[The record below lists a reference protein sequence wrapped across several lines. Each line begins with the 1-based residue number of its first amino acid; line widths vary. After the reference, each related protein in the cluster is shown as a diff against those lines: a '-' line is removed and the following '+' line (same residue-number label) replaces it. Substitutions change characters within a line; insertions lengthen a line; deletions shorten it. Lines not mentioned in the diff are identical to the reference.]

1 MTNLPAPAQLSTLNR
16 EISALTERLSPVREE
31 AVLRSLEVMQA
42 AGMSIPSGIDPNKLD
57 AVYGYAL
64 EGVPN
69 CGLAIATQKL
79 IKGDYAGNPDIL
91 LGMIPKPPILAALAK
106 AESRLAREDLARKR
120 EIAAT
125 LTHQPPEI
133 DRSPEVMAR
142 VRARLNQ
149 FKQEHAASKAAA
161 GGIVVQ
167 KSMSPERAEELARIL
182 ALPDAHS
189 VSAEQMAYRRKI
201 EMDPDAVEPID
212 EERAA

>member
-149 FKQEHAASKAAA
+149 TKAAA

-182 ALPDAHS
+182 ALPDARS

-201 EMDPDAVEPID
+201 EMDLDAVEPID

>member
-1 MTNLPAPAQLSTLNR
+1 MPAPAQLSTLNR
-16 EISALTERLSPVREE
+16 EITALTERLTPVRDE

-42 AGMSIPSGIDPNKLD
+42 AGMSIPAGIDPNKID

-69 CGLAIATQKL
+69 CGLTIATQKL

-125 LTHQPPEI
+125 LTHQRPEI

-142 VRARLNQ
+142 VRARLNE
-149 FKQEHAASKAAA
+149 FRQEHAASKAATGPVIA
-161 GGIVVQ
+161 
-167 KSMSPERAEELARIL
+167 PEPIGPDRAAELARML
-182 ALPDAHS
+182 ALPDARS

-201 EMDPDAVEPID
+201 KMDIDAAEPVD

>member
-1 MTNLPAPAQLSTLNR
+1 MNR
-16 EISALTERLSPVREE
+16 EITALTERLAPARQD

-42 AGMSIPSGIDPNKLD
+42 AGMTIPAGIDPQKID

-64 EGVPN
+64 EGVPS
-69 CGLAIATQKL
+69 CGLTIATQKL

-120 EIAAT
+120 DIAAT
-125 LTHQPPEI
+125 LTHQPPEV

-142 VRARLNQ
+142 VRAKLEQ
-149 FKQEHAASKAAA
+149 FRQEHAASKAATGA
-161 GGIVVQ
+161 VIAPEPL
-167 KSMSPERAEELARIL
+167 SPERANELARML
-182 ALPDAHS
+182 ALPDARS
-189 VSAEQMAYRRKI
+189 LSAEQLAYRRKI
-201 EMDPDAVEPID
+201 EMDVDAAEPAA

>member
-1 MTNLPAPAQLSTLNR
+1 M
-16 EISALTERLSPVREE
+16 
-31 AVLRSLEVMQA
+31 RSLEVMQA
-42 AGMSIPSGIDPNKLD
+42 AGMSIPAGIDPNKLD

-64 EGVPN
+64 EGVPS
-69 CGLAIATQKL
+69 CGLTIATQKL

-149 FKQEHAASKAAA
+149 FRQEHAASKVATGAVLA
-161 GGIVVQ
+161 PEPI
-167 KSMSPERAEELARIL
+167 SSERADELARML
-182 ALPDAHS
+182 ALPDARS
-189 VSAEQMAYRRKI
+189 VSAEQMAYRRKV
-201 EMDPDAVEPID
+201 EMDIVAEEPVEG
-212 EERAA
+212 ERAA

>member
-1 MTNLPAPAQLSTLNR
+1 MTTLPAPVQLSTLGR
-16 EISALTERLSPVREE
+16 EITALTERLTPVREE

-42 AGMSIPSGIDPNKLD
+42 AGMTIPAGIDPKKID

-64 EGVPN
+64 EGVPS
-69 CGLAIATQKL
+69 CGLTIATQKL

-125 LTHQPPEI
+125 LTHQPAEI

-142 VRARLNQ
+142 VRARLKQ
-149 FKQEHAASKAAA
+149 VRQEHEAYKATS
-161 GGIVVQ
+161 GGFMAPEPI
-167 KSMSPERAEELARIL
+167 SPDRADQLARML
-182 ALPDAHS
+182 ELPDARS
-189 VSAEQMAYRRKI
+189 ISAEQMAYRRKVQADI
-201 EMDPDAVEPID
+201 EIAEPTK